1 MATAMGISRIIVTPV
16 RNFKNAIF
24 VRIISQAGMDE
35 IAQRFE
41 NPLYGRSLVS
51 EIIYYGVKDCPVDHF
66 KAFYRFAQTF
76 ITLNLLAYIRFP
88 LCRSRSP
95 FFASIN
101 SKILCQKILDLTWI
115 NGIDKIVLWRGV
127 VNLNNPHF
135 RDQDRNLRFLKTI
148 QTGGVSVILL
158 KKRFGTQGRYS
169 SRCTAQHESTRYLES
184 LPSAN

>member
-1 MATAMGISRIIVTPV
+1 MENRSRQLTLVATRHCHEKNLDRMATAMGISRIIITP
-16 RNFKNAIF
+16 
-24 VRIISQAGMDE
+24 
-35 IAQRFE
+35 
-41 NPLYGRSLVS
+41 P
-51 EIIYYGVKDCPVDHF
+51 EIIYYGVKACPVDHF

-88 LCRSRSP
+88 LRRSRSP
-95 FFASIN
+95 FFATIN

-127 VNLNNPHF
+127 VNLNNPLF

-169 SRCTAQHESTRYLES
+169 SRCTAQCESTRYLES